1 MFLAACIQM
10 SSDTDIEANMKR
22 AERYIRRA
30 AARGASLVI
39 TPENTALLGPQ
50 FHKVELAEP
59 LDGAI
64 GSFFS
69 ALADELGIH
78 LLVGSIAEQRID
90 DISGMID
97 TRRCYNTS
105 VLFDTKGDLTASYRK
120 LHLFDVDVPG
130 GLTINES
137 DSICAGDE
145 LVVAETELG
154 SIGLSICYDLRFPEM
169 YRALTEMGAELITV
183 PSAFTLTTGK
193 DHWHTLLRARAIEC
207 QSWVLA
213 PGQWGQHDAKGMRQ
227 SYGHSV
233 IIDPWG
239 TVVADKGQGEGVCYA
254 EIDLERIR
262 QVRTS
267 IPVTHHRRVHHG
279 SITSAPR

>member
-1 MFLAACIQM
+1 MFLAACVQM
-10 SSDTDIEANMKR
+10 SSDTDVTANLKR
-22 AERYIRRA
+22 AEAYIRRA
-30 AARGASLVI
+30 AAAGASLII

-50 FHKVELAEP
+50 FHKVELAEA
-59 LDGAI
+59 LDGRI
-64 GSFFS
+64 GSHFS
-69 ALADELGIH
+69 ALADELGVH
-78 LLVGSIAEQRID
+78 LLIGSIAERRLDSEGQL
-90 DISGMID
+90 D
-97 TRRCYNTS
+97 TQRCYNTS
-105 VLFDTKGDLTASYRK
+105 VIFDPQGNLIASYRK

-137 DSICAGDE
+137 DSICAGE
-145 LVVAETELG
+145 SLVVAETALG
-154 SIGLSICYDLRFPEM
+154 NIGLSICYDLRFPEM

-239 TVVADKGQGEGVCYA
+239 AVVADKGQGEGVCYA
-254 EIDLERIR
+254 EIDLERVRQIR
-262 QVRTS
+262 AS
-267 IPVTHHRRVHHG
+267 IPVSNHRRVRQG
-279 SITSAPR
+279 QILPAPR